1 MASDFDKSESSRFE
15 RSGGRDMDDNDI
27 SQQGTDNRQDNPE
40 GRGNP
45 RSPHPPGGRAGSDRP
60 SQPPP
65 PVDPSQ
71 RDDDDFEREIETTA
85 RPVGSSASPNASRR
99 SAARSIAASQALVT
113 NPSPRPDRSRDR
125 QVGTE
130 RGGRRPSS
138 SPQADRVR
146 SRRYEPPR
154 DYRARSRTFATP
166 ERSRFSA
173 RDSSGRGYGERP
185 GVGTGGGGF
194 GGGMGGDGGGGS
206 TGSPGRSRKLGG
218 VTILIIAILVAF
230 FSGFAMR
237 DFYTAQSG
245 FDDERPI
252 RAEQVPP
259 NLRQFCVDYNGL
271 PSFTLVNIA
280 SNSALSATTVP
291 VLKLDTCTIPT
302 NQTANALQAL
312 GVDRRA
318 TSIGL
323 QLGGSNLTL
332 VNLPVTGSLSVQLL
346 AQFPALADSL
356 EGRDRNAK
364 ERALEEQLDSMLRS
378 GANGLALQN
387 IIKTNRTDV
396 YAIAPGHTFQLQPD
410 IQAPE
415 PLQ

>member
-1 MASDFDKSESSRFE
+1 MASDFDRSESSSFS
-15 RSGGRDMDDNDI
+15 RSGGRNMDENDI
-27 SQQGTDNRQDNPE
+27 NQSGNVGRQNNPS
-40 GRGNP
+40 GRTNP
-45 RSPHPPGGRAGSDRP
+45 GSSSRPNPSDSPI
-60 SQPPP
+60 
-65 PVDPSQ
+65 DPSQ

-85 RPVGSSASPNASRR
+85 RPVGSAASAGASRR
-99 SAARSIAASQALVT
+99 SAARNIAASQALVT
-113 NPSPRPDRSRDR
+113 NPSPNRERSRDR
-125 QVGTE
+125 QVGPE
-130 RGGRRPSS
+130 RGGRPPGSRP
-138 SPQADRVR
+138 DVERTR
-146 SRRYEPPR
+146 GRRYEPPR
-154 DYRARSRTFATP
+154 DSRARARTFAPP
-166 ERSRFSA
+166 ERSRFSD
-173 RDSSGRGYGERP
+173 RDFGGRGPAGRGYGDRP
-185 GVGTGGGGF
+185 GGGAGGGGF
-194 GGGMGGDGGGGS
+194 GGGFGGSGGGP
-206 TGSPGRSRKLGG
+206 TGSPQRSRKLGG

-237 DFYTAQSG
+237 DFYTAKNG

-252 RAEQVPP
+252 RAEQVPA
-259 NLRQFCVDYNGL
+259 NLREFCVDYNGL
-271 PSFTLVNIA
+271 PSFTLVNVA

-312 GVDRRA
+312 GVDRRS

-346 AQFPALADSL
+346 AQFPSLADNL
-356 EGRDRNAK
+356 EGRDRQAK
-364 ERALEEQLDSMLRS
+364 ERALEQQLDSMLRS

-396 YAIAPGHTFQLQPD
+396 YAIAPGHTFQLQPN
-410 IQAPE
+410 IQAPD

>member
-1 MASDFDKSESSRFE
+1 MASDFERTESSSFD
-15 RSGGRDMDDNDI
+15 RSGGRSMDENDI
-27 SQQGTDNRQDNPE
+27 NRRGNE
-40 GRGNP
+40 GRRETPSERANP
-45 RSPHPPGGRAGSDRP
+45 RPSNRP
-60 SQPPP
+60 DVPDSSI
-65 PVDPSQ
+65 DPSQ

-85 RPVGSSASPNASRR
+85 RPVGTPLSTSASRR
-99 SAARSIAASQALVT
+99 SAARNIAASQALVT
-113 NPSPRPDRSRDR
+113 NPSPSRERSRDR
-125 QVGTE
+125 EVSPNE
-130 RGGRRPSS
+130 GRRRPDGR
-138 SPQADRVR
+138 PEFARARGRR
-146 SRRYEPPR
+146 SEPPR
-154 DYRARSRTFATP
+154 DSRARARTFTPP
-166 ERSRFSA
+166 ERSRFSD
-173 RDSSGRGYGERP
+173 RDFSGRGSAGQGYGERP
-185 GVGTGGGGF
+185 GVGAGGGGF
-194 GGGMGGDGGGGS
+194 GGGFGGS
-206 TGSPGRSRKLGG
+206 GGPTGSPQRSRKLGG

-237 DFYTAQSG
+237 DFYTAKNG

-259 NLRQFCVDYNGL
+259 NLREFCVDYNGL
-271 PSFTLVNIA
+271 PSFTLVNVA

-291 VLKLDTCTIPT
+291 ILKLDTCTIPT

-312 GVDRRA
+312 GIDRRS

-346 AQFPALADSL
+346 AQFPSLADNL
-356 EGRDRNAK
+356 EGRDRQEK
-364 ERALEEQLDSMLRS
+364 ERALEQQLASMLRS

-396 YAIAPGHTFQLQPD
+396 YAIAPGHTFQLQPN
-410 IQAPE
+410 IQAPA